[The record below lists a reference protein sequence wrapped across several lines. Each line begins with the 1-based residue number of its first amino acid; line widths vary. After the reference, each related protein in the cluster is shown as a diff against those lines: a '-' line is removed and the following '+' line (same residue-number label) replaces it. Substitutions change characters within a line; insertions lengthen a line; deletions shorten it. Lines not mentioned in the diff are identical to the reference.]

1 MSQSAHSHGQA
12 KEGEW
17 MPMPAVIDPQTRNY
31 IIHGLAEGLSI
42 RSLERMYGT
51 NKETILRYQLLVGK
65 GCHFLMDAVMR
76 DLDIESIQVDEFWS
90 YIWKKQARVNR
101 RKRSGI
107 DHEGDI
113 WTYVALAPKS
123 KLVPCYW
130 IGQRERYDSRTFMQ
144 DLAGRLRNRIQLSSD
159 GLQSY
164 ADAVDNAFGAEI
176 DYGQIVKIFTAP
188 PDPNPT
194 RGVAGQVIGVR
205 REVISGHPRGI
216 STSLIEKQNHTARM
230 HIRRISRATNA
241 FSKKLA
247 NFRAAVALHYAYY
260 NFCKV
265 HLTIGTT
272 PAVAAGVT
280 DHIWTVPELIENA
293 AQSLPE
299 KEMGF

>member
-194 RGVAGQVIGVR
+194 RGHWGPPG
-205 REVISGHPRGI
+205 GD
-216 STSLIEKQNHTARM
+216 
-230 HIRRISRATNA
+230 
-241 FSKKLA
+241 
-247 NFRAAVALHYAYY
+247 FRAPTGHQHQPDRKAESYRPDAYPQDQPGHQCL
-260 NFCKV
+260 FQE
-265 HLTIGTT
+265 TG
-272 PAVAAGVT
+272 
-280 DHIWTVPELIENA
+280 
-293 AQSLPE
+293 QLP
-299 KEMGF
+299 GRGGAPLCLL